1 MAGIL
6 RNRIVI
12 RHNRAR
18 ASRSQCAAVG
28 GIDAQN
34 GGLRATFV
42 HARIAADGDKGGTQY
57 HGRFDG
63 NAFSF
68 PQFHYPAFIGRSAG
82 CLIIAQEQG
91 VIFLRKR
98 LLEQPAS
105 RAVLYRYLNR
115 PRPLIV
121 VKDTVNILLILTDYI
136 LFTQIAARTEDDH
149 AFVCQSG
156 NGGRGSNRFCAFEN
170 SAYSPLGRLVAAQ
183 IKAVHIPA
191 PIAGIGDID
200 RAVQIFIHQRGGRKP
215 AFAAGCFDFCN
226 RRT

>member
-6 RNRIVI
+6 CDILI
-12 RHNRAR
+12 GFRHNRAR

-42 HARIAADGDKGGTQY
+42 ITRIAADGYEGGTQY

-63 NAFSF
+63 NAPSF
-68 PQFHYPAFIGRSAG
+68 LQFHYPAFIGRSAG

-91 VIFLRKR
+91 VIFLRKV
-98 LLEQPAS
+98 LLEQPA
-105 RAVLYRYLNR
+105 AHVVFYLYTNIRR
-115 PRPLIV
+115 IV
-121 VKDTVNILLILTDYI
+121 VEDAVNILFVRIQYI
-136 LFTQIAARTEDDH
+136 IFGQIAARAEDDH

-156 NGGRGSNRFCAFEN
+156 NGGRGSNRPLAFEN
-170 SAYSPLGRLVAAQ
+170 SAYRPFIRIGIAQ
-183 IKAVHIPA
+183 IKAVHIAA
-191 PIAGIGDID
+191 PVAGIGDID
-200 RAVQIFIHQRGGRKP
+200 NAVQIFIHQRGGRKP
-215 AFAAGCFDFCN
+215 AFAVLHFDFCN

>member
-34 GGLRATFV
+34 GGLRAAFV
-42 HARIAADGDKGGTQY
+42 ITRIATDGDKGGTQY

-68 PQFHYPAFIGRSAG
+68 PQSHYPPFAVRSAG

-121 VKDTVNILLILTDYI
+121 VKDTVNILFFRIEYI
-136 LFTQIAARTEDDH
+136 IFGQIAARTEDDD

-156 NGGRGSNRFCAFEN
+156 NGGRGGNRLPAFEN
-170 SAYSPLGRLVAAQ
+170 SAYRPFTRIGIAQ

-191 PIAGIGDID
+191 PVAGIGDID
-200 RAVQIFIHQRGGRKP
+200 NAVQIFIHQRGGRKP
-215 AFAAGCFDFCN
+215 AFAALHFDFCN